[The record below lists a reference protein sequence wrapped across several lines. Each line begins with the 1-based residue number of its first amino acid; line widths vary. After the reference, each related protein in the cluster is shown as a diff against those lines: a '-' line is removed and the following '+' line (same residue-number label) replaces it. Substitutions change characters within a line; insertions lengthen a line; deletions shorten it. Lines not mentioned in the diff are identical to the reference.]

1 MIQIIRTKDYE
12 EMSRKAA
19 NIIAAQIT
27 LKKNSVLGLAT
38 GSTPVGLYRCLVEGY
53 NKGDL
58 DFSQVRS
65 VNLDEYQGLSR
76 EHDQSYFYFMNDNLF
91 KHVNID
97 TAETY
102 LPDGTNMDAEGE
114 CSRYHEVIASMGGVD
129 LQLLGIGNNGHIGFN
144 EPDDYFPEN
153 THCVRLT
160 DSTIQAN
167 ARFFASEAEV
177 PRYAYTMGI
186 GEIMAARRIL
196 ILASG
201 KAKAPIIKE
210 MLTGPVRPQVPA
222 SILRF
227 HKKDTLV
234 ADEEALSLL

>member
-1 MIQIIRTKDYE
+1 M
-12 EMSRKAA
+12 
-19 NIIAAQIT
+19 
-27 LKKNSVLGLAT
+27 GLAT

-227 HKKDTLV
+227 HKKVTLV

>member
-227 HKKDTLV
+227 HKKVTLV
-234 ADEEALSLL
+234 ADEEALSL

>member
-97 TAETY
+97 TAET
-102 LPDGTNMDAEGE
+102 
-114 CSRYHEVIASMGGVD
+114 
-129 LQLLGIGNNGHIGFN
+129 
-144 EPDDYFPEN
+144 
-153 THCVRLT
+153 
-160 DSTIQAN
+160 
-167 ARFFASEAEV
+167 
-177 PRYAYTMGI
+177 
-186 GEIMAARRIL
+186 
-196 ILASG
+196 
-201 KAKAPIIKE
+201 
-210 MLTGPVRPQVPA
+210 
-222 SILRF
+222 
-227 HKKDTLV
+227 
-234 ADEEALSLL
+234 LSLIHI

>member
-227 HKKDTLV
+227 HKKVTLV

>member
-1 MIQIIRTKDYE
+1 M
-12 EMSRKAA
+12 
-19 NIIAAQIT
+19 
-27 LKKNSVLGLAT
+27 
-38 GSTPVGLYRCLVEGY
+38 
-53 NKGDL
+53 
-58 DFSQVRS
+58 
-65 VNLDEYQGLSR
+65 
-76 EHDQSYFYFMNDNLF
+76 
-91 KHVNID
+91 
-97 TAETY
+97 
-102 LPDGTNMDAEGE
+102 
-114 CSRYHEVIASMGGVD
+114 
-129 LQLLGIGNNGHIGFN
+129 
-144 EPDDYFPEN
+144 
-153 THCVRLT
+153 RLT

-227 HKKDTLV
+227 HKKVTLV